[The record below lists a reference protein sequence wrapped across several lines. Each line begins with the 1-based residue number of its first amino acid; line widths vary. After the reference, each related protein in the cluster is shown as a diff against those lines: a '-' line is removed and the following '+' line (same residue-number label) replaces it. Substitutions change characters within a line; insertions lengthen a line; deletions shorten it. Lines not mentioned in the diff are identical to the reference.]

1 MRGKYWGLFI
11 LMVVRLE
18 VNAQIDTDFIN
29 QYIEQMIEITDE
41 DVDIQQLTDQLF
53 YYINNPLNINKASN
67 SEILSFPFFNQA
79 QAIEICN
86 HRKKFGDFLSIY
98 EFQILQSF
106 DKIMLSNIHV

>member
-11 LMVVRLE
+11 LMVVWLE

-53 YYINNPLNINKASN
+53 YYINNPLNINKKLN
-67 SEILSFPFFNQA
+67 V
-79 QAIEICN
+79 
-86 HRKKFGDFLSIY
+86 KTT
-98 EFQILQSF
+98 
-106 DKIMLSNIHV
+106 